1 VEQRPDAG
9 PAGRRVA
16 VGLGDNWAGQLGNG
30 TRRMQ
35 PSPVSIHPPAGVTYR
50 SLATGSATSYAISTT
65 GKVYAWGTGHLGQVG
80 DGLTRTAVTPVL
92 VAAAATAISST
103 ANNAVVNVL
112 PSARPAGPNT

>member
-1 VEQRPDAG
+1 MEQRPDAG

-50 SLATGSATSYAISTT
+50 SLATGSATSYAVSTS
-65 GKVYAWGTGHLGQVG
+65 GQVYARGVSHVGQVG
-80 DGLTRTAVTPVL
+80 DGRTRTALTPVL
-92 VAAAATAISST
+92 VAAGATAISAT
-103 ANNAVVNVL
+103 ANNAVINV
-112 PSARPAGPNT
+112 PRR